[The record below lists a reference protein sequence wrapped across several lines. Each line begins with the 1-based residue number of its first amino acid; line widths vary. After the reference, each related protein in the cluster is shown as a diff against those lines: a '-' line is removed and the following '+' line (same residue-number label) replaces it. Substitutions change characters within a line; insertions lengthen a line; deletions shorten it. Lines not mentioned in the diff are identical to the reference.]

1 MVKFYN
7 LINHQANN
15 RHQKQHIKNFNCN
28 RYYKKITKVVKLRNK
43 DKQLNLILFQ
53 R

>member
-15 RHQKQHIKNFNCN
+15 RHQKQHIKISIVIVIIK
-28 RYYKKITKVVKLRNK
+28 R
-43 DKQLNLILFQ
+43 
-53 R
+53 